1 MNEKKFIKEGYYKE
15 GYYKEGIK
23 MTDYKKD
30 FPLLYGSDI
39 AYLDNAATA
48 QRPEAVLKAVEG
60 FYTKKNANPLRGLYE
75 LGIEATE
82 AYEAARERV
91 RKFINAKSTRE
102 VVFTRNSTESL
113 NLIAYSYGLTN
124 LKEGDE
130 ILISIDN
137 HHSNILPWQMVSSRT
152 GAKLVYLE
160 CQPDGSYID
169 EDIERLITGKTK
181 IAAIPQISNVLG
193 RRNPVEKI
201 IKLVHEKNGVA
212 VIDAAQSAPHIP
224 VDVQALDADF
234 LVFSGHKLMSP
245 MGIGVLYGKEA
256 LLDAM
261 PPFLTGGEM
270 IDSVSRESAVFA
282 ELPHK
287 FEAGTVNG
295 GGAIGLQAAIDYLT
309 NVGFDEIEKREL
321 LLTKRAMT
329 AMREIPG
336 VHIQGSER
344 YEEHNGII
352 SFTVDGV
359 HPHDIASIL
368 DADHVNV
375 RAGHHCAQ
383 PLLKHLGVFATARAS
398 IAFYNTN
405 EDIDRFTE
413 SLRGIRRKMGYGE

>member
-1 MNEKKFIKEGYYKE
+1 
-15 GYYKEGIK
+15 

-30 FPLLYGSDI
+30 FPLLSGSDI

-48 QRPEAVLKAVEG
+48 QRPEAVLKAVED

-91 RKFINAKSTRE
+91 RRFINAKSTSE

-113 NLIAYSYGLTN
+113 NLIAYSYGLNN

-160 CQPDGSYID
+160 CQPDGSYLD

-212 VIDAAQSAPHIP
+212 VIDSAQSAPHIP

-321 LLTKRAMT
+321 MLTKRAMT

-344 YEEHNGII
+344 YKEHNGII

-398 IAFYNTN
+398 IAFYNTK